1 MVLASWVLNRQLM
14 VALEALRSDL
24 IGVDG
29 SLQGSLVGITPL
41 ETGPGQ
47 HAELDLRHVQPTG
60 VLGRVV
66 KFQPPDDAPGFGGGE
81 GLVEGAI
88 RWVFRLSSTTPTTGA
103 SG

>member
-14 VALEALRSDL
+14 VALEALRWTL

-47 HAELDLRHVQPTG
+47 HAELNLRHPFGKLRTG
-60 VLGRVV
+60 FSQLACLGV
-66 KFQPPDDAPGFGGGE
+66 
-81 GLVEGAI
+81 
-88 RWVFRLSSTTPTTGA
+88 W
-103 SG
+103 